1 MVVLGIVNM
10 LLLMATF
17 LATLIKPRTITG
29 PTTSTSATRR
39 EGQPGTTERTVNSVT
54 AALHTAM
61 PRPGREFVFTQL
73 SKTTQKG

>member
-17 LATLIKPRTITG
+17 LATLIKPRKITG
-29 PTTSTSATRR
+29 PTTSATRR
-39 EGQPGTTERTVNSVT
+39 EGQPRTTERTVNSV
-54 AALHTAM
+54 AAVLHTAM